1 MNFISHIE
9 KIPTES
15 SSAQL
20 QQQASRSQPTEI
32 TKTTYRYCQ
41 CTFSARCFHIFHYHT
56 HTQTGSKASHDENQ
70 RTTVVHSNNTHNHP
84 YTWCN
89 YHPASPRT
97 NPCSPITRPQKLT
110 SLIHH
115 ISVTSS
121 RLFAAA
127 VRRHTAELQLSQA
140 AYVIMIL

>member
-9 KIPTES
+9 NIPTES

-56 HTQTGSKASHDENQ
+56 HTHRQAAKQAMM
-70 RTTVVHSNNTHNHP
+70 RTKGRRWSTVIIHTITH
-84 YTWCN
+84 TRG
-89 YHPASPRT
+89 AIT
-97 NPCSPITRPQKLT
+97 TRPAPGPTHAVHNSTPKTNL
-110 SLIHH
+110 SYSSYFCH
-115 ISVTSS
+115 IFPLV
-121 RLFAAA
+121 R
-127 VRRHTAELQLSQA
+127 RRHTAELQLSQA